1 MSSRLRLL
9 LRFLNARLSKR
20 ISVWILASIFLIEFI
35 ILVPSVSR
43 RKQELLQQLT
53 MVSSGKVAWIIK
65 TYPYQ
70 SEAELLKQLMYLE
83 QLDANI
89 KGGLV
94 YKLPDGKR
102 IGEFGEPPQLSFSQA
117 KLGEDIYLNTP

>member
-20 ISVWILASIFLIEFI
+20 ISIWILASIFLIELI

-43 RKQELLQQLT
+43 RQQELLQQLT
-53 MVSSGKVAWIIK
+53 EVSSGKLAWIIA

-70 SEAELLKQLMYLE
+70 SEAELLKQLKYLD

-89 KGGLV
+89 KGGFV

-102 IGEFGEPPQLSFSQA
+102 IGEFGELPQLSFSQA
-117 KLGEDIYLNTP
+117 RLGEDIYLNTP